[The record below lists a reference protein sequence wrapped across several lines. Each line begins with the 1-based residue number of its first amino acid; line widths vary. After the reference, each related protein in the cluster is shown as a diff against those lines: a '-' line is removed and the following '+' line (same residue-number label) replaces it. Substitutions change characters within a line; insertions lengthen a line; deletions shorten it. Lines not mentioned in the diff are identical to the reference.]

1 MNIIVIGAGPMGIMA
16 SISIKKNNPSFNV
29 TLLEKEETIGSRI
42 KVSGNG
48 RCNLGNIN
56 INEFAYNH
64 PSFVIDILKYQ
75 DKLFSYLEEVGFSYF
90 HDEEGRI
97 YPMSETSTTLI
108 YSLTKLLNKYGV
120 NVLTSS
126 KVTSINKVNNKYEV
140 RTENT
145 SLICDKLVISIGGI
159 AKTNS
164 LTNYENVFK
173 NISSNIVPFSS
184 SLTPI
189 KTDNVSK
196 NIEGKRAKA
205 NVKLFYKDKL
215 LFKESGE
222 ILFKKDGVSGIVI
235 FNVSSILARFHLT
248 SYKDYYLSID
258 LLPKM
263 SEQELRSILKID
275 KTYNTLF
282 HPSIAK
288 NLFENKI
295 NPKDYRLNIKALYDL
310 SFAQVSSGGININEI
325 NLNLSLKND
334 PNIFVGGE
342 EIDIDGI
349 CGGYNIEFA
358 FLCGIKIGEEI

>member
-29 TLLEKEETIGSRI
+29 TLLEKEESIGSRI

-75 DKLFSYLEEVGFSYF
+75 NKLFSYLEEVGFSYF

-97 YPMSETSTTLI
+97 YPQSETSTTLI
-108 YSLTKLLNKYGV
+108 YSLTKLLDKYGV
-120 NVLTSS
+120 KVLTSS
-126 KVTSINKVNNKYEV
+126 KVNAINKMNNKYEV
-140 RTENT
+140 KTENT
-145 SLICDKLVISIGGI
+145 LLFCDKLVISIGGI

-164 LTNYENVFK
+164 INDYQNIFK
-173 NISSNIVPFSS
+173 NITSNIIPFSS

-196 NIEGKRAKA
+196 SLEGKRSKA
-205 NVKLFYKDKL
+205 NVKLYYKDTL

-235 FNVSSILARFHLT
+235 FNVSSFLARLHLS
-248 SYKDYYLSID
+248 SYKDYYLSVD

-263 SEQELRSILKID
+263 SNEELHSILKID

-282 HPSIAK
+282 HPSVAK
-288 NLFENKI
+288 YLFENKI
-295 NPKDYRLNIKALYDL
+295 NPKDYRLNIKSLYDL
-310 SFAQVSSGGININEI
+310 SFAQVSSGGINIKEI
-325 NLNLSLKND
+325 NSNLSLKND

-349 CGGYNIEFA
+349 CGGYNIEYA